1 MPLTL
6 PPLSLYIH
14 LPWCVAKCPYCDF
27 NSHALKGDLPEQA
40 YVDALMAD
48 LELDLPRVW
57 GRTVHSVFF
66 GGGTPSLFS
75 ARAIGSIIDGVSA
88 RVKLAPGAEVTLEAN
103 PGTVEHDRFEAYRAA
118 GVNRVSLGIQTF
130 DDSQLKT
137 LGRIH
142 DSAQAE
148 RAITAL
154 IAAGF
159 DNFNLDLMWALPG
172 QSVDQALADIDRALA
187 FDPPHLS
194 HYQLTLEPNTVFAA
208 RPPTLPDEETVW
220 TMQDVCGERLSAA
233 GYENYE
239 ISAWAKPDRASGH
252 NLNYWRFGDYLGI
265 GAGASGKITLPA
277 EGHVLRTRR
286 KKIPHSWMAANEDGS
301 FIAEALAVQEG
312 DLAFEYMLNRTRLA
326 EPIPV
331 TEFRARTGLGT
342 EALEPGLGRALKA
355 GLLERHEFVGDV
367 TPTYANDRV
376 GAVTPPSEKDR
387 VGDVT
392 PTCVNDLPE
401 NETPTYAEC
410 GTKGECLIRT
420 ERGARCLNDLQ
431 ALFL

>member
-75 ARAIGSIIDGVSA
+75 ADAIGSIIDGVSA
-88 RVKLAPGAEVTLEAN
+88 RVKLAPNAEITLEAN
-103 PGTVEHDRFEAYRAA
+103 PGTVEHDRFEAYRTA

-130 DDSQLKT
+130 DDSKLKT

-142 DSAQAE
+142 DGNQANAAI
-148 RAITAL
+148 RAI
-154 IAAGF
+154 IDAGF

-172 QSVDQALADIDRALA
+172 QTVDEAVADVEAALQ
-187 FDPPHLS
+187 FDSPHIS
-194 HYQLTLEPNTVFAA
+194 HYQLTIEPNTVFAA

-220 TMQDVCGERLSAA
+220 TMQDACGERLLAA

-239 ISAWAKPDRASGH
+239 ISAWAKPNCTCCH

-277 EGHVLRTRR
+277 EDAVLRTRR
-286 KKIPHSWMAANEDGS
+286 KKIPHSWMTAAADGS
-301 FIAEALAVQEG
+301 FIADQAPVAAE

-326 EPIPV
+326 EPIPLA
-331 TEFRARTGLGT
+331 EFKAITGLGFD
-342 EALEPGLGRALKA
+342 ALAPGLGLAIES
-355 GLLERHEFVGDV
+355 GLLERREPVGAAG
-367 TPTYANDRV
+367 PTYA
-376 GAVTPPSEKDR
+376 P
-387 VGDVT
+387 VGDAT
-392 PTCVNDLPE
+392 PA
-401 NETPTYAEC
+401 YADEP
-410 GTKGECLIRT
+410 GYLIRT

-431 ALFL
+431 ALFLPG

>member
-27 NSHALKGDLPEQA
+27 NSHALTGDLPEQA

-75 ARAIGSIIDGVSA
+75 ARAIGQIIDGVSA
-88 RVKLAPGAEVTLEAN
+88 RLKLAPGAEITMEAN

-118 GVNRVSLGIQTF
+118 GVNRISLGIQTF
-130 DDSQLKT
+130 DDGQLKT

-148 RAITAL
+148 RAIGAL
-154 IAAGF
+154 IDAGF

-172 QSVDQALADIDRALA
+172 QTVAQALADIEKALA

-220 TMQDVCGERLSAA
+220 VMQDACGERLSAA
-233 GYENYE
+233 GYRNYE
-239 ISAWAKPDRASGH
+239 ISAWAKPNRVSRH

-277 EGHVLRTRR
+277 EEAISRTRR
-286 KKIPHSWMAANEDGS
+286 KKIPHSWMTAVEDGS
-301 FIAEALAVQEG
+301 FIAEHKTVPPEE
-312 DLAFEYMLNRTRLA
+312 LAFEYMLNRTRLA
-326 EPIPV
+326 EPIPLD
-331 TEFRARTGLGT
+331 EFTARTGLGV
-342 EALEPGLGRALKA
+342 EALQPGLGRAIET
-355 GLLERHEFVGDV
+355 GLLAHRESVEGDS
-367 TPTYANDRV
+367 PGGAANSA
-376 GAVTPPSEKDR
+376 GAGYLV
-387 VGDVT
+387 
-392 PTCVNDLPE
+392 
-401 NETPTYAEC
+401 
-410 GTKGECLIRT
+410 RT
-420 ERGARCLNDLQ
+420 ERGAQYLNDLQ
-431 ALFL
+431 ALFLPG